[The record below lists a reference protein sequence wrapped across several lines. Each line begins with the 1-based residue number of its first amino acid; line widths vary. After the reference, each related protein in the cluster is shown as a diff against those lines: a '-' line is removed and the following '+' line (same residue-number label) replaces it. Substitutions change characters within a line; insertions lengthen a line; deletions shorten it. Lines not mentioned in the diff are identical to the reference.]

1 LSVDEKTRRLEG
13 LLHEYRRVAV
23 AFSGGT
29 DSSFLLCSALRVL
42 GAGNVLPL
50 FAVSELVAG
59 HDVNQALSWPDRNGF
74 AGLEIEQVDLR
85 PLSWKE
91 FVSNSKRR
99 CYFCKLRMYQEFLA
113 CMHDRDFSFLL
124 DGTNLDDLKDSR
136 PGLQAIHELGV
147 KIPLVE
153 AGFTKAEI
161 RETSRKLGLDTW
173 DRQSGSCLATRIP
186 HDRAI
191 TDDSL
196 RAIEKFEETLQAFGF
211 AGCRVRLHESDDAT
225 IYIQV
230 ARDDIEKITSP
241 AMRLAVNRFFQK
253 AGIRRVFLDL
263 GGR

>member
-1 LSVDEKTRRLEG
+1 MSVDEKTHRLEG
-13 LLHEYRRVAV
+13 LLHEYGRVAV

-29 DSSFLLCSALRVL
+29 DSSFLLYSALRVL

-59 HDVNQALSWPDRNGF
+59 HDLNQALSWPDRNGF
-74 AGLEIEQVDLR
+74 AGMEIEQVGLR
-85 PLSWKE
+85 PLAWKE
-91 FVSNSKRR
+91 FVRNSKRR

-113 CMHDRDFSFLL
+113 CIHDRDLPFLL

-147 KIPLVE
+147 KTPLVE
-153 AGFTKAEI
+153 AGFTRAEI
-161 RETSRKLGLDTW
+161 RETSRQLGLDTW

-186 HDRAI
+186 HDRTI

-196 RAIEKFEETLQAFGF
+196 RAIETFEKMLHAFGF

-225 IYIQV
+225 ICVQV
-230 ARDDIEKITSP
+230 VRDDIEKITSP

-253 AGIRRVFLDL
+253 AGVRRVFLDL
-263 GGR
+263 QGR